1 MRAVGARSA
10 AEASGALLFWPALP
24 LRGRLGLAKAT
35 LLREGFAPAVSS
47 FAAAALR
54 ERRFRGS
61 GLAGAA
67 GRLTAPRS
75 RCCSTPISF
84 SASTAMASITRR
96 WSALPVTTASSCIS
110 HSAVVPGSTSAGA
123 ASRNTSNN
131 CRPALVGNTHL
142 PSAASRFC
150 FFRPLMISARV
161 AGVPMPFASF
171 SRSRTAGFSTKRQA
185 FCMASISVPSL

>member
-1 MRAVGARSA
+1 MTQRKFPER
-10 AEASGALLFWPALP
+10 FLP
-24 LRGRLGLAKAT
+24 GQPSPVRGRLGLAEAA
-35 LLREGFAPAVSS
+35 LRREGFAATAVSS

-67 GRLTAPRS
+67 ARSTAPRS
-75 RCCSTPISF
+75 RRCSTPISF
-84 SASTAMASITRR
+84 SASSAMASITRR

-123 ASRNTSNN
+123 ASRNSSNT
-131 CRPALVGNTHL
+131 CRPALVGSTHL

-150 FFRPLMISARV
+150 LFRPLMISARV
-161 AGVPMPFASF
+161 AGVPMPLASF
-171 SRSRTAGFSTKRQA
+171 SRSRTA
-185 FCMASISVPSL
+185 